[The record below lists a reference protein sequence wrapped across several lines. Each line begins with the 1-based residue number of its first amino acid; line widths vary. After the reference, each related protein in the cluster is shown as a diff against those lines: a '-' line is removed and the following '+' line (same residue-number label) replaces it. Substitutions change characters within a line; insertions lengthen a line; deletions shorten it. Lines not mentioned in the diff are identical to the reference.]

1 MFTQLPSSL
10 LCHHADLVEELHSR
24 FRSIE
29 TQRSFAARFSR
40 RGQRLGETLSE
51 YAADLK
57 RLYDRVY
64 GYRPSAIR
72 DEGLVRGF
80 LDGAL

>member
-1 MFTQLPSSL
+1 MFTQLPPSL
-10 LCHHADLVEELHSR
+10 LCHYADLVEELHSR

-29 TQRSFAARFSR
+29 TPRSFAARFSR
-40 RGQRLGETLSE
+40 HGQRLGETISE

-64 GYRPSAIR
+64 GYRPVQYETKA
-72 DEGLVRGF
+72 LYAGF
-80 LDGAL
+80 